1 MLPAISGREVVLRRF
16 ACADLVLTLVLVA
29 GLGRAQVYQWVDE
42 EGRTS
47 ITDDINR
54 VPERYRNSARQI
66 SPNVRGDPAPP
77 PAPQAPRRDRF
88 MVIPIPRL
96 PGNPTIVRGRIDGRG
111 PVIFQIDTGSSM
123 TFITPSAVARLGL
136 SLSPTSNTVI
146 QTANGRIEV
155 PLANVAEIALD
166 GFDADRIPITA
177 GVRSTRIAVHDFG
190 VQGIDALL
198 GADFLAHFTVVM
210 NANHGFLMLAPKELW
225 EETRRWRK

>member
-1 MLPAISGREVVLRRF
+1 MLPAISGREAVLRRF
-16 ACADLVLTLVLVA
+16 ACAGLVLTLVLIA
-29 GLGRAQVYQWVDE
+29 GIGHAQVYQWVDE

-77 PAPQAPRRDRF
+77 PAPQAPSRDRF

-111 PVIFQIDTGSSM
+111 PVIFQIDTGASM

-136 SLSPTSNTVI
+136 SLSPTGNTVI
-146 QTANGRIEV
+146 QTVNGRIEV

-177 GVRSTRIAVHDFG
+177 GVKSTRIAVHDFG
-190 VQGIDALL
+190 FQGIDALL

-210 NANHGFLMLAPKELW
+210 NANHGFLMLAPKELG
-225 EETRRWRK
+225 EETRRRRK